1 MAGIINCFK
10 WLIECIKNVFSMFM
24 SIFSTIGMVFKYLI
38 SIVDIAFEVVGTFPD
53 WLKAFAIITL
63 SISIAYFVIGRNAG
77 KSD

>member
-1 MAGIINCFK
+1 MAGIINGFK
-10 WLIECIKNVFSMFM
+10 WLIECIKNVFSMVM
-24 SIFSTIGMVFKYLI
+24 SIFSTLGMVFKYLI